1 MRLRPFFLG
10 TVFALLL
17 ACAPGSAPAR
27 APRHPAEAPSGVV
40 CRALEV
46 HADAASR
53 ITAVVFH
60 QADESSRAPLAEFL
74 RTNSGAMVKVE
85 IDGSTQSPGQGTVFR
100 LKSCFGRGLL
110 LLPAQAAMKEGTVF
124 HLRPAAP

>member
-17 ACAPGSAPAR
+17 ACAVGSAPAK
-27 APRHPAEAPSGVV
+27 APRHPAEAPSGVA

-60 QADESSRAPLAEFL
+60 HAGESSRAPLAEFL
-74 RTNSGAMVKVE
+74 RAHSGAAVE
-85 IDGSTQSPGQGTVFR
+85 VQIEGSTDSPGQGTVFR

-110 LLPAQAAMKEGTVF
+110 LLPAEAAMKEGTVF